1 MGRRLGQHFLF
12 DPAILDR
19 IVDALEPS
27 DKDVVIEI
35 GPGVG
40 TLTERLAARVRRVI
54 AIEKDRE
61 LVSRLRERG
70 NDREAGSGKRETLA
84 SLPGNVSVIE
94 GDALELDWHQLIVA
108 AVQGDEP
115 GGAGPLP
122 VSRFPFLGGFKIIGN
137 IPYAITSPLIEKAL
151 TPPLPGVVVFLVQRE
166 VADRVAAEPGS
177 KVYGGLSVGVQTVAR
192 AERLLTVRAGAFKPP
207 PKVDSAVVRF
217 TPLSDPLVAPGEH
230 AEFRRFVTALFGRR
244 RKQLG
249 GAIRGV
255 TGRERADVEAE
266 LVRLGIEPTVRCE
279 TLPPA
284 DFVRLFGAF
293 AQ

>member
-27 DKDVVIEI
+27 DQDIVIEI
-35 GPGVG
+35 GPGLG
-40 TLTERLAARVRRVI
+40 TLTERLAGRVRRVI

-61 LVSRLRERG
+61 LAKKL
-70 NDREAGSGKRETLA
+70 RETLA
-84 SLPGNVSVIE
+84 PLPGNVSVVE
-94 GDALELDWHQLIVA
+94 GDALEMDWHGLVA
-108 AVQGDEP
+108 EATVP
-115 GGAGPLP
+115 GGYK
-122 VSRFPFLGGFKIIGN
+122 VTGN
-137 IPYAITSPLIEKAL
+137 IPYAITTPLIEKAL

-166 VADRVAAEPGS
+166 VAERVAAEPGS
-177 KVYGGLSVGVQTVAR
+177 KAYGGLSVGVQAVAR
-192 AERLLTVRAGAFKPP
+192 TERLFMVRAGAFKPP
-207 PKVDSAVVRF
+207 PKVDSAVVRL
-217 TPLSDPLVAPGEH
+217 TPLPDPLVAPREH

-266 LVRLGIEPTVRCE
+266 LVRLGIEPTVRGE

>member
-27 DKDVVIEI
+27 DQDIVIEI
-35 GPGVG
+35 GPGLG
-40 TLTERLAARVRRVI
+40 TLMERLAARVRRVI

-61 LVSRLRERG
+61 LAKKL
-70 NDREAGSGKRETLA
+70 RETLA
-84 SLPGNVSVIE
+84 PLLGNVSVVE
-94 GDALELDWHQLIVA
+94 GDALEIDWHGLVA
-108 AVQGDEP
+108 EATVP
-115 GGAGPLP
+115 PSPFPLP
-122 VSRFPFLGGFKIIGN
+122 GSYKVTGN

-177 KVYGGLSVGVQTVAR
+177 KAYGGLSVGVQAVAR
-192 AERLLTVRAGAFKPP
+192 TERLFMVRAGAFKPP
-207 PKVDSAVVRF
+207 PKVDSAVVRL
-217 TPLSDPLVAPGEH
+217 TPLPDPLVAPREH

-266 LVRLGIEPTVRCE
+266 LVRLGIEPTVRGE

>member
-27 DKDVVIEI
+27 DKDIVIEI
-35 GPGVG
+35 GPGLG

-61 LVSRLRERG
+61 LARKLRET
-70 NDREAGSGKRETLA
+70 GSGKREALA
-84 SLPGNVSVIE
+84 PLPGNVSVVE
-94 GDALELDWHQLIVA
+94 GDALELDWHGLVA
-108 AVQGDEP
+108 EAP
-115 GGAGPLP
+115 FP
-122 VSRFPFLGGFKIIGN
+122 VKITGN

-151 TPPLPGVVVFLVQRE
+151 TPPLPWLVVFLVQRE

-192 AERLLTVRAGAFKPP
+192 AERLFTVRAGAFKPP
-207 PKVDSAVVRF
+207 PRVDSAVVRF
-217 TPLSDPLVAPGEH
+217 TPMPDPLVAPRDH

-244 RKQLG
+244 RKQLR

-266 LVRLGIEPTVRCE
+266 LVQLGIEPTVRCE

-293 AQ
+293 A

>member
-27 DKDVVIEI
+27 DQDIVIEI
-35 GPGVG
+35 GPGLG
-40 TLTERLAARVRRVI
+40 TLTERLAGRVRRVI

-61 LVSRLRERG
+61 LAKKLRETF
-70 NDREAGSGKRETLA
+70 APLT
-84 SLPGNVSVIE
+84 GNVSVVE
-94 GDALELDWHQLIVA
+94 GDALELDWHGLVA
-108 AVQGDEP
+108 EATVP
-115 GGAGPLP
+115 GGYK
-122 VSRFPFLGGFKIIGN
+122 VTGN

-166 VADRVAAEPGS
+166 VAERVAAEPGS
-177 KVYGGLSVGVQTVAR
+177 KAYGGLSVGVQAVAR
-192 AERLLTVRAGAFKPP
+192 AERLFMVRAGAFKPP
-207 PKVDSAVVRF
+207 PKVDSAVVRL
-217 TPLSDPLVAPGEH
+217 TPLPDPLVAPREH

-266 LVRLGIEPTVRCE
+266 LVRLGIEPTVRGE
-279 TLPPA
+279 MLPPA

>member
-19 IVDALEPS
+19 IVDALDPS
-27 DKDVVIEI
+27 DTDVVIEI
-35 GPGVG
+35 GPGIG

-61 LVSRLRERG
+61 LVGRLRERG

-94 GDALELDWHQLIVA
+94 GDALELDWHGLIAEATVPPSPSP
-108 AVQGDEP
+108 VP
-115 GGAGPLP
+115 G
-122 VSRFPFLGGFKIIGN
+122 SYKIIGN

-192 AERLLTVRAGAFKPP
+192 AERLFTVRAGAFKPP

-217 TPLSDPLVAPGEH
+217 TPMPDPLVAPRDH

-244 RKQLG
+244 RKQLR